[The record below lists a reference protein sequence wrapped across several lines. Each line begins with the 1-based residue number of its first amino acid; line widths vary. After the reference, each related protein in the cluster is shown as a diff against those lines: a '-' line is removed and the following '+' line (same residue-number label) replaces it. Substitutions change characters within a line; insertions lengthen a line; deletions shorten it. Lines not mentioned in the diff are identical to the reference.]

1 MYGLSRMARNVRGQ
15 IIFPQDQSYLQ
26 SGEIEVVKKYGDIPL
41 VECYRAQ
48 LNQVFMNLINNA
60 IDVLQSQS
68 EQSPSDQGKKQII
81 IQTERIDP
89 VQVKISFIDN
99 GPGIPPD
106 VYPKLFD
113 PFFTTKPIGEGTGL
127 GLAICYKIIEKH
139 QGRIAIDPNYQNGT
153 QFDVI
158 VPITINTT
166 IQP

>member
-41 VECYRAQ
+41 VECYPAQ

-60 IDVLQSQS
+60 IDALQSQS

-106 VYPKLFD
+106 VYPKFFD
-113 PFFTTKPIGEGTGL
+113 PFLP
-127 GLAICYKIIEKH
+127 
-139 QGRIAIDPNYQNGT
+139 PN
-153 QFDVI
+153 
-158 VPITINTT
+158 
-166 IQP
+166 